1 MRVHYLTDS
10 DRLRA
15 MLPDELAIVEEAPGL
30 SRVVLE
36 WARSDGDGLGSY
48 TQCLQVS
55 AFCCDCCQLTIC
67 VFFSKSEII
76 KQFNFSLFV
85 LTFLFKLIACASF
98 DSRWNRSSFR
108 TCCFQWLV
116 GYNHLWSWSL
126 GTCKNFYSIVLHIH
140 ITIKFTDKQKKIQ

>member
-1 MRVHYLTDS
+1 MRNFLKKGEQKIRNRTTMRVHYLTDS

-67 VFFSKSEII
+67 VFF
-76 KQFNFSLFV
+76 
-85 LTFLFKLIACASF
+85 
-98 DSRWNRSSFR
+98 
-108 TCCFQWLV
+108 FQNV
-116 GYNHLWSWSL
+116 
-126 GTCKNFYSIVLHIH
+126 K
-140 ITIKFTDKQKKIQ
+140 